1 MSTITIPA
9 GVVREL
15 RGSLCNHLIGL
26 SEEIG
31 SLGREPTNAEQLAQW
46 TEPIVILGRSCALLE
61 RIGWVA
67 REDEPDA
74 EIDVDRY
81 RWTIVHVLSSDL
93 ELWRSI
99 MREQG
104 KLPTEAERQRAS
116 AKAQMI
122 EEFAAS
128 VGLDLDEEHDGHYV
142 TVPDDFA
149 DLLVETLI
157 GDLQTAA
164 QSVESGPDAD
174 ALERFDAIRELLD
187 AIGWGEGRRID
198 LDLYGYALQTALA
211 DRLGLERLMMADATE
226 SVEKGHKGAEQAR
239 DRAYGYALQIER
251 FMDSAGLTIPEA
263 GGQDA

>member
-9 GVVREL
+9 AVVREL

-67 REDEPDA
+67 REDEPDI
-74 EIDVDRY
+74 EIDLDRY

-104 KLPTEAERQRAS
+104 KLPTEAERQQAS

-122 EEFAAS
+122 EGFAAS
-128 VGLDLDEEHDGHYV
+128 AGLDLDEEHDGHYV
-142 TVPDDFA
+142 TVPGDFA
-149 DLLVETLI
+149 DLLIEALVT
-157 GDLQTAA
+157 DLQTAA
-164 QSVESGPDAD
+164 ESVESGPDVG
-174 ALERFDAIRELLD
+174 ALERFM
-187 AIGWGEGRRID
+187 G
-198 LDLYGYALQTALA
+198 
-211 DRLGLERLMMADATE
+211 ADAAE
-226 SVEKGHKGAEQAR
+226 SVQKGHKGAEQAR
-239 DRAYGYALQIER
+239 DHAYGNALQIEL
-251 FMDSAGLTIPEA
+251 FMVSAGLTIPEA